1 MIAGGLGSLA
11 AAFLTPPATRRIGGW
26 RWIAGLLAASGVLV
40 LLGLPFRP
48 ALLVVAVFGVNIAS
62 QGTKIVVDT
71 TLQRECDDDYRG
83 RVFSVNDTTFN
94 LAFVVGL
101 FVAALTLPENGHSV
115 PALLLVSGGY
125 LVLAAWYTVA
135 AYSVRRQP
143 EPITAASR

>member
-1 MIAGGLGSLA
+1 M
-11 AAFLTPPATRRIGGW
+11 GGW
-26 RWIAGLLAASGVLV
+26 RWIAGLLAASGVLI

-48 ALLVVAVFGVNIAS
+48 SLLVVAVFGVNIAS

-71 TLQRECDDDYRG
+71 SLQRECDDDYRG

-135 AYSVRRQP
+135 AYSVRHRP
-143 EPITAASR
+143 EPIAAASR